1 MIGYVNS
8 FKSERTMSFKISDS
22 KLLKKY
28 NQLWKKV
35 KNLLNTKFGNEFVY
49 GDIDKYIKTKMN
61 MYDGNVNTNFQDKE
75 MSKENIL
82 MKMLVISNAGFC

>member
-35 KNLLNTKFGNEFVY
+35 KNLLNIKFGNEFVY
-49 GDIDKYIKTKMN
+49 GVIDKYIKTKMN

>member
-35 KNLLNTKFGNEFVY
+35 KNLLNIKFGNEFVY

-75 MSKENIL
+75 MSKENI
-82 MKMLVISNAGFC
+82 